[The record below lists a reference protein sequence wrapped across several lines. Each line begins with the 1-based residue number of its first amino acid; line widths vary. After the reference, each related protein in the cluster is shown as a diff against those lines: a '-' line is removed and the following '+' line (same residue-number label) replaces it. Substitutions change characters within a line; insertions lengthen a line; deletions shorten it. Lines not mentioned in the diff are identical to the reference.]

1 MDPIYVF
8 FIEYEYS
15 KCSNKI
21 PNSIQ
26 YFQRLLDN
34 MCPSRFVSRRI
45 DKHKTMYYYFDNIAD
60 IYSFSRKIQTIIKN
74 PTMNIVSK
82 KGKLHLKE

>member
-1 MDPIYVF
+1 MEPIYVL
-8 FIEYEYS
+8 FIKYDHS

-45 DKHKTMYYYFDNIAD
+45 DKHKTIYYYFDNIAD
-60 IYSFSRKIQTIIKN
+60 IFTFTRKIETIVNN
-74 PTMNIVSK
+74 PTIKVINRKFKSK
-82 KGKLHLKE
+82 RYK

>member
-1 MDPIYVF
+1 MEPIYVL
-8 FIEYEYS
+8 FIEYDHS

-45 DKHKTMYYYFDNIAD
+45 ETNKVIN
-60 IYSFSRKIQTIIKN
+60 RKFK
-74 PTMNIVSK
+74 SK
-82 KGKLHLKE
+82 RL